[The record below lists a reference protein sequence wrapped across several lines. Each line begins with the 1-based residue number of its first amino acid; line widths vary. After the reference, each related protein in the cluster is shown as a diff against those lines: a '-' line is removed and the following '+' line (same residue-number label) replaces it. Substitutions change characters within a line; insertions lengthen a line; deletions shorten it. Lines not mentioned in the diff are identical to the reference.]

1 MMQSIRISFKPL
13 NNGDERLLLLTK
25 KDIANGISE
34 TKYIYVLMG
43 IDLRNMM
50 KGNIANPKEMYKSL
64 NIFFDQLPQ
73 MKLLSINQIS
83 IVYNV
88 GISVFIF
95 TKKPTLFFC
104 C

>member
-1 MMQSIRISFKPL
+1 
-13 NNGDERLLLLTK
+13 
-25 KDIANGISE
+25 
-34 TKYIYVLMG
+34 MG
-43 IDLRNMM
+43 IDLRNMI
-50 KGNIANPKEMYKSL
+50 KGNIANPNEMYKSL

-95 TKKPTLFFC
+95 TKKPTLFFVVETIGNQQYSFHQFYYKKK
-104 C
+104 